1 MEAATDAHDP
11 QPPAQTATWQQPTK
25 TVAFLDTGGI
35 ADDAALVMLRVIIP
49 ERLVYVT
56 GAMFWHVSEADKIN
70 FTSIRNDI
78 AKLYLRYKWNLFG
91 VETNNYGRSEIESLR
106 REYGLKVIQVN
117 TTGRLTD
124 PKKIRRGESMDKE
137 SIVRYYNGLVYN
149 QRSDPDNAL
158 RLGHLIWVRR
168 TTPDL
173 RKLHSQ
179 VDSFIARY
187 PEGTTVRQIRP
198 SYGAEG
204 SSHDDG
210 VMGMLGALHL
220 VRTRF
225 FRSGAGGGAIGTVPD
240 ATGQNRY
247 GPSMGDTPRKN
258 RHVVLRGRGAV
269 GAIKHDAVEDT
280 MLDNYGL

>member
-1 MEAATDAHDP
+1 M
-11 QPPAQTATWQQPTK
+11 
-25 TVAFLDTGGI
+25 
-35 ADDAALVMLRVIIP
+35 
-49 ERLVYVT
+49 
-56 GAMFWHVSEADKIN
+56 
-70 FTSIRNDI
+70 
-78 AKLYLRYKWNLFG
+78 RYKWNLFG

-225 FRSGAGGGAIGTVPD
+225 F
-240 ATGQNRY
+240 
-247 GPSMGDTPRKN
+247 
-258 RHVVLRGRGAV
+258 
-269 GAIKHDAVEDT
+269 
-280 MLDNYGL
+280 